1 MHHSIDLTE
10 LPAAGPEMAE
20 AISNCVHCGF
30 CLPVCPTYSVLGEE
44 MDSPRGRI
52 FLMKE
57 VLEGSLDQGSVQP
70 YVDRC
75 LGCMACVTA
84 CPSGVEY
91 GELLFPF
98 RAEDRSREASNRWQR
113 LRRRLA
119 LSVLPFPRRLRLA
132 LRLGHWTRFAHR
144 LAPAGLQPLT
154 RMIPERLPSGA
165 PQPVVASP
173 AGRPVARVALLPG
186 CAQSVLAPQIH
197 ADTVRILTANGVE
210 VVRPQSDV
218 CCGSLDLHAGEA
230 EAARAHARRLLAA
243 LPTDVDA
250 VVTNAAGCGSGIH
263 EYPLLFKGTG
273 DEEAMSDL
281 ARRSVDISS
290 FLARLP
296 ALTPMRLSRPLRV
309 AYHDAC
315 HLQHALKVASEPRNL
330 LAQVENLE
338 LVEIGG
344 DGFCC
349 GSAGIYNIDHPETA
363 DQLGAAKAAA
373 VADTGAACLATG
385 NIGCLNQLQM
395 HLADRGLDIPVRHT
409 VSVLADALPPSNETT

>member
-1 MHHSIDLTE
+1 M
-10 LPAAGPEMAE
+10 
-20 AISNCVHCGF
+20 
-30 CLPVCPTYSVLGEE
+30 
-44 MDSPRGRI
+44 
-52 FLMKE
+52 
-57 VLEGSLDQGSVQP
+57 
-70 YVDRC
+70 
-75 LGCMACVTA
+75 
-84 CPSGVEY
+84 
-91 GELLFPF
+91 
-98 RAEDRSREASNRWQR
+98 
-113 LRRRLA
+113 
-119 LSVLPFPRRLRLA
+119 
-132 LRLGHWTRFAHR
+132 
-144 LAPAGLQPLT
+144 
-154 RMIPERLPSGA
+154 
-165 PQPVVASP
+165 
-173 AGRPVARVALLPG
+173 ALLPG

-296 ALTPMRLSRPLRV
+296 SLTPMRLSRPLRV

-315 HLQHALKVASEPRNL
+315 HLQTRPQGCVGA
-330 LAQVENLE
+330 AQPCWHRWKTWSWSKSA
-338 LVEIGG
+338 G

-363 DQLGAAKAAA
+363 DRLGAAKAAA

-409 VSVLADALPPSNETT
+409 VSVLADALPPSNETA